1 MLNRNV
7 FFLSFRLEKP
17 TEQGAAEAVTTAN
30 IDAEALSS
38 ECSNNTEDVHP
49 EGKKEI
55 TRKLPK
61 RVQAVFKNKSFQTKY

>member
-1 MLNRNV
+1 MF
-7 FFLSFRLEKP
+7 FFLSFRSEKP

-30 IDAEALSS
+30 IDGETLSS

-55 TRKLPK
+55 TRELPK